1 MQKMQSDSCM
11 ALSRHQLETVSK
23 VVSLCAATNEHNR
36 HALLV
41 NCTTIIAKRHITRNV
56 KGERAWYL

>member
-11 ALSRHQLETVSK
+11 ALSRHKLETVSK
-23 VVSLCAATNEHNR
+23 VVSLCAATNEHNC

-41 NCTTIIAKRHITRNV
+41 KGSKLHHHHYITCNV